1 MPNGMIGPPVPADKM
16 MKGALLWMV
25 TSTLLVGE
33 ASAHREEEEDI
44 ALELPGD
51 IKLGALFPI
60 HKQGDGSMRA
70 GQCGEVQ
77 KEDGIQPLEAMLF
90 TLDEI
95 NRNPD
100 LLPGIRLG
108 VRALDSCDSPYHAAK
123 QSLSLVQGFV
133 SRHMNLSCGDGQGGV
148 GGDEWPCGENIVG
161 LVGPQT
167 SPVSM
172 QIANLGRLFEV
183 PQVSYMATSVSL
195 CNNAEFP
202 YFFRTVPS
210 DVHQAKAIVELLK
223 TFNWSYASIVHSD
236 SDYGITGY
244 QSLERH
250 INENNHICLA
260 DPITIY
266 NAHFKD
272 EDYRDVIHKLLTNEM
287 SRVVIVFADRVPAG
301 KLLEAAKTLEVKDK
315 FIWVGSD
322 AWASRESVV
331 EDREEI
337 VEGAIAVQPLR
348 RELPGYNEYFSQ
360 LVTTPN
366 ERNPWF
372 AEYLEIYHNCSNQ
385 LNVTSCNQ
393 SKGGEF
399 FEVPQQLYIHFVRDA
414 VYAFAHAIHN
424 LHRDTCE
431 GNGAPK
437 LCPEFKE
444 RVFTDLKDYLR
455 NVTFIDVD
463 GKRFLFYGD
472 EDHLPDDGQHLPHDG
487 PPRYSIINFRQGSD
501 GRFNWYNVG
510 TYHKGFFNEWEPD
523 FENNFSNDSTI
534 VRCVREVCKVGEI
547 KVQDTED
554 LCCWHCVQ
562 CGEFQFKESEFECK
576 QCDVGYRSDMNRS
589 MCLRIPVTHL
599 DYQHG
604 WAIGAMAFSSVGIAM
619 TLVTGVVL
627 WKYWD
632 TPVVKACGRELSLIL
647 LLGTFL
653 SFTTTFAIVARPSPA
668 TCGLMR
674 FGIGFCYSI
683 CYSAIVTKTN
693 RVARIFASQRN
704 PRFTSPMAC
713 IFIAC
718 CLVIVEVVINIIWI
732 IVEPPATTEIVG
744 KPPDKRTLVCSGV
757 NDSFMAGLIYPFFLI
772 LIATFYAF
780 KTRKSPYGFNETRYI
795 FFASTVT
802 CIHWLAY
809 VPLYLASTDVE
820 IKPIILSFSLTISG
834 MVQLGCMLFP
844 KLYTVLFKP
853 EKNTKTGVMNPHRPS
868 FAGGA
873 DTPPNSVALVP
884 RDDHMISLVVPEF
897 ARPESGRRSRV
908 TLNNDTAL
916 AGGAVGR
923 GADAASASSSAIHRQ
938 LSWIDQSR
946 IKEES
951 LPRRR
956 SSSVC
961 RSTQTVQDAASNAA
975 ASVASVVSPSEGH
988 VKDHGHSA
996 TLAEGFEGERE
1007 QSASP
1012 CTFSRQRSRKIT
1024 FTVSE
1029 ASLSEPEETTSR
1041 MNGGGWGAV
1050 VDQRHVRNKSGLV
1063 SAMKSKGEMDS
1074 TVAEATNDSDGGCE
1088 MNHLSPPQTQ
1098 CR

>member
-1 MPNGMIGPPVPADKM
+1 MARAFFWKL
-16 MKGALLWMV
+16 GAAI
-25 TSTLLVGE
+25 LVATAVAAAGE
-33 ASAHREEEEDI
+33 EI
-44 ALELPGD
+44 TLELPGD

-60 HKQGDGSMRA
+60 HKQGDEPKGA
-70 GQCGEVQ
+70 GQCGEIQ
-77 KEDGIQPLEAMLF
+77 KEDGVQPLEAMLF

-95 NRNPD
+95 NRDED
-100 LLPGIRLG
+100 LLPGISLG

-133 SRHMNLSCGDGQGGV
+133 SRHMNLSCKDGRAATAGAAAGA
-148 GGDEWPCGENIVG
+148 DDSEWPCGENIVG

-183 PQVSYMATSVSL
+183 PQVSYLATSVSL

-210 DVHQAKAIVELLK
+210 DVHQAKAIVSLLK
-223 TFNWSYASIVHSD
+223 TFNWTYASIVHSD

-250 INENNHICLA
+250 ISKNNQICLA

-272 EDYRDVIHKLLTNEM
+272 GDYQDVIKKLLKNKM

-301 KLLEAAKTLEVKDK
+301 KLLEAAKKLDVKDK

-348 RELPGYNEYFSQ
+348 RELPGYNEYFSR
-360 LVTTPN
+360 LIDTPN
-366 ERNPWF
+366 KRNPWF
-372 AEYLEIYHNCSNQ
+372 AEYLEIYHNCSREAEAAKAG
-385 LNVTSCNQ
+385 SCGQ
-393 SKGGEF
+393 RRGGGGQEA
-399 FEVPQQLYIHFVRDA
+399 FELPQQLYIHFVRDA

-424 LHRDTCE
+424 LHRDTCV

-444 RVFTDLKDYLR
+444 RVFRDLKEYLR

-463 GKRFLFYGD
+463 GKSFAFCPD
-472 EDHLPDDGQHLPHDG
+472 ENHCRDDGQSPRDGGHLPHDG
-487 PPRYSIINFRQGSD
+487 PPRYSIINFRRGREEED
-501 GRFNWYNVG
+501 GRGRRGRFDWFNVG
-510 TYHKGFFNEWEPD
+510 TFHEGFFGEWDPD
-523 FENNFSNDSTI
+523 FLAKFSSDPRI
-534 VRCVREVCKVGEI
+534 VQCVREVCKVGEVR
-547 KVQDTED
+547 VQDTPED

-562 CGEFQFKESEFECK
+562 CGEFQFKDSEYECK
-576 QCDVGYRSDMNRS
+576 QCPEGSRSDENRS
-589 MCLRIPVTHL
+589 HCVPIPVTYL
-599 DYQHG
+599 SYDHG

-619 TLVTGVVL
+619 TLVTAVVL

-653 SFTTTFAIVARPSPA
+653 SFTATFAIVAKPSPA

-674 FGIGFCYSI
+674 FGIGFCYTV

-693 RVARIFASQRN
+693 RVARIFATQRN
-704 PRFTSPMAC
+704 PRFTSPVAC
-713 IFIAC
+713 ILIAC
-718 CLVIVEVVINIIWI
+718 CLVSVEVAINVIWI
-732 IVEPPATTEIVG
+732 IVEPPATSEIVG
-744 KPPDKRTLVCSGV
+744 KPADKRTLVCTGV
-757 NDSFMAGLIYPFFLI
+757 NDSFMAGLIYPFFL
-772 LIATFYAF
+772 LLVATFYAF

-868 FAGGA
+868 VPG

-884 RDDHMISLVVPEF
+884 RDDHVNLGGVPEL
-897 ARPESGRRSRV
+897 SR
-908 TLNNDTAL
+908 T
-916 AGGAVGR
+916 
-923 GADAASASSSAIHRQ
+923 ASARRPPPAPHNSDLAASSAIHRQ

-946 IKEES
+946 IKEDL

-961 RSTQTVQDAASNAA
+961 RSTQTAHDAAVSAA
-975 ASVASVVSPSEGH
+975 ASVTSHQGEGEGGDEQKGASPSSVTAG
-988 VKDHGHSA
+988 G
-996 TLAEGFEGERE
+996 
-1007 QSASP
+1007 Q
-1012 CTFSRQRSRKIT
+1012 QRSRKIT

-1029 ASLSEPEETTSR
+1029 ASLTDPDETPATTTTSKT
-1041 MNGGGWGAV
+1041 NGGSGGGGCGGGGGAV
-1050 VDQRHVRNKSGLV
+1050 LDGGGTNSVVSEISSQREKDAD
-1063 SAMKSKGEMDS
+1063 SA
-1074 TVAEATNDSDGGCE
+1074 AEATDGL
-1088 MNHLSPPQTQ
+1088 NHLIPPQTQ